1 MRAVIQLVKE
11 ASVTVSE
18 SKTASIGPGLLVL
31 LGIEEADNIED
42 VSWLAQKIARMRI
55 FPDDDGKMN
64 LSVQNVNGEIL
75 VVSQFTLHAST
86 RKGNR
91 PSFIQAAHPDIA
103 QPLYENFVQELQ
115 QYCNHSI
122 QTGEFGAMMEVELVN
137 NGPVTILIDTKNK
150 E

>member
-91 PSFIQAAHPDIA
+91 PSFIQAAHSDIA

>member
-31 LGIEEADNIED
+31 LGIEEADNTED

-91 PSFIQAAHPDIA
+91 PSFIQAAHSDIA